1 MNNNVAESTIQ
12 LLDASELDNVD
23 QVKDLL
29 AQGADLNAQN
39 EAGVTALMV
48 AAGYGGEKVAKH
60 LLSLPTIDTEVR
72 EEELGW
78 TALLWA
84 AGQGQLR
91 LVKMLLQHG
100 ADPGAVSNL
109 GVTALMLAAANGR
122 EDVADY
128 LLCLPTIDTEVR
140 DEEGCTALLWAA
152 GVGQLR
158 LVMML
163 LQHGANP
170 GAVSN
175 LGVTALMAAAKNGRE
190 EVAGYLLSLPSTD
203 MEAKCEYEATALLY
217 AARGGHLH
225 IFQLLLHS
233 GANIEAVDH
242 EGNNVLTWAAM
253 NFKYMRQHK
262 RQVIQYLVEEAG
274 FPVADR
280 ALEEVATTIGI
291 V

>member
-23 QVKDLL
+23 RVKDLL

-158 LVMML
+158 LMKML
-163 LQHGANP
+163 LQHGADP

-175 LGVTALMAAAKNGRE
+175 RSVTALMLAAENGRE
-190 EVAGYLLSLPSTD
+190 EVADYLLSLPSTD
-203 MEAKCEYEATALLY
+203 MEAKCEDGATALL
-217 AARGGHLH
+217 
-225 IFQLLLHS
+225 
-233 GANIEAVDH
+233 
-242 EGNNVLTWAAM
+242 WAACRAT
-253 NFKYMRQHK
+253 YVSSSCCCTAAPTLRQWTTRVTMSSPAPPWESGTSWLQRK
-262 RQVIQYLVEEAG
+262 RSGRLRVSG
-274 FPVADR
+274 KSSS
-280 ALEEVATTIGI
+280 TW
-291 V
+291 

>member
-29 AQGADLNAQN
+29 AQGADLNAQD
-39 EAGVTALMV
+39 EEGWTALMV
-48 AAGYGGEKVAKH
+48 AADYGREKVAEH

-72 EEELGW
+72 EEVL
-78 TALLWA
+78 
-84 AGQGQLR
+84 
-91 LVKMLLQHG
+91 
-100 ADPGAVSNL
+100 
-109 GVTALMLAAANGR
+109 
-122 EDVADY
+122 
-128 LLCLPTIDTEVR
+128 
-140 DEEGCTALLWAA
+140 GCTALLWAA

>member
-1 MNNNVAESTIQ
+1 MNNNIPEKTIQ
-12 LLDASELDNVD
+12 LLDAIELDNVD

-29 AQGADLNAQN
+29 AQGADLNAQD
-39 EAGVTALMV
+39 EAGLTALMV
-48 AAGYGGEKVAKH
+48 AADYGREKVAEH

-72 EEELGW
+72 EDEL
-78 TALLWA
+78 
-84 AGQGQLR
+84 
-91 LVKMLLQHG
+91 
-100 ADPGAVSNL
+100 
-109 GVTALMLAAANGR
+109 
-122 EDVADY
+122 
-128 LLCLPTIDTEVR
+128 
-140 DEEGCTALLWAA
+140 GCTALLWAA

-158 LVMML
+158 LVKML

-190 EVAGYLLSLPSTD
+190 EVADYLLSLPSTD
-203 MEAKCEYEATALLY
+203 MEAKCEYGATALLY

-242 EGNNVLTWAAM
+242 EGNNVLTCAAM
-253 NFKYMRQHK
+253 GVGDIMAAEEEEREIEGV
-262 RQVIQYLVEEAG
+262 RQVIQYLVKEAG